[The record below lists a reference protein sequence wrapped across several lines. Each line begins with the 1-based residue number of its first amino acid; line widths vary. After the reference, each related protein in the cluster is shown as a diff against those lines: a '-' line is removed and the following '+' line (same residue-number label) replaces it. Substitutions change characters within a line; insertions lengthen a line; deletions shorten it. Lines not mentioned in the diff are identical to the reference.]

1 MHKDT
6 LSPWP
11 FVLDTCELCSLATQW
26 ERSTYYIGQN
36 PHTLTNALHGGNVL
50 QLGVPC
56 TQDADSEVILKG
68 SSFRLRSDRRLVV
81 PRFPA
86 TKTGVKLNAY
96 EADGKCGVAVRQRVW
111 IYFRLEG
118 ESGRH

>member
-6 LSPWP
+6 LSPGP
-11 FVLDTCELCSLATQW
+11 FVLDTCELCSLASQW

-56 TQDADSEVILKG
+56 TQDADSEVIPKS

-96 EADGKCGVAVRQRVW
+96 EADGKCGVAVRQRVR